1 MLTRA
6 GAQALAAYK
15 TWADGLM
22 LAAVAGLPPAEVARE
37 RATPHKSLIGTLN
50 HMYVVD
56 LIWEAHLEGRAH
68 GFAARNVIVHP
79 EISALAAAQARANE
93 WLSAWAAAQ
102 TDATLGAPVDYTL
115 LSGKAGTMS
124 RAEILE
130 HIVNHSTY
138 HRGFVA
144 SLLHQVPLKAPSTDW
159 NVFRQQR
166 PAIPPSR

>member
-1 MLTRA
+1 MLTRE
-6 GAQALAAYK
+6 GARALAAYK
-15 TWADGLM
+15 TWADGLT
-22 LAAVAGLPPAEVARE
+22 LAAVAGLAPGEDARE

-68 GFAARNVIVHP
+68 GFTARNVIVHAQ
-79 EISALAAAQARANE
+79 IGALAAAQTRANE
-93 WLSAWAAAQ
+93 WLSGWAAAQ
-102 TDATLGAPVDYTL
+102 SDATLAEPVHFTL

-138 HRGFVA
+138 HRGLVA
-144 SLLHQVPLKAPSTDW
+144 SLLYQVPVKAPSTDW

-166 PAIPPSR
+166 AAPPAGR

>member
-1 MLTRA
+1 MLTRE
-6 GAQALAAYK
+6 GAQALAEYK
-15 TWADGLM
+15 TWADGLI
-22 LAAVAGLPPAEVARE
+22 LAAVAGLPPGEAARE

-56 LIWEAHLEGRAH
+56 RIWEAHLEGRPH
-68 GFAARNVIVHP
+68 GFTARNVIVHP
-79 EISALAAAQARANE
+79 QIDALTAAQTRADE
-93 WLSAWAAAQ
+93 WLSDWAAAQ
-102 TDATLGAPVDYTL
+102 SDATLGEPVRFTL

-166 PAIPPSR
+166 PASPPGR

>member
-1 MLTRA
+1 MLTRE
-6 GAQALAAYK
+6 GAQALAEYK
-15 TWADGLM
+15 TWADGLT
-22 LAAVAGLPPAEVARE
+22 LAAVAGLPPGEAARE

-56 LIWEAHLEGRAH
+56 LIWEAHLGGRAH
-68 GFAARNVIVHP
+68 GFTARNVIVHP
-79 EISALAAAQARANE
+79 EIGALAAAQTSANQ
-93 WLSAWAAAQ
+93 WLSDWAAAQ
-102 TDATLGAPVDYTL
+102 SDATLREPVHFTL

-130 HIVNHSTY
+130 HIVNHATY

-144 SLLHQVPLKAPSTDW
+144 SLLHQVQLKAPSTDW

-166 PAIPPSR
+166 PAVPADR